1 MTVVSV
7 INYKGGVGKTTLT
20 ANIGA
25 ELAARGRT
33 VLLVDLDP
41 QASLTFSFFAADEWE
56 KNLADSSTILQWF
69 GTLLEG
75 APQPLRGYVLT
86 PPVVDNLIQTQG
98 GGRLDLIASHLDLVD
113 VDLELAFRLGGSQLQ
128 RTSPEYVGLH
138 RALRD
143 ALSGPDFAA
152 YDVVLLDCPPNFTM
166 STRTAIVAS
175 DYLLV
180 PARPDHLSTLGI
192 DYLRQRLSGLVLEY
206 NKAVASPAEEI
217 NPTIL
222 GVVFTMIQYA
232 SSGEP
237 ITAMGSF
244 LGYPAKYEID
254 VFAQRVRD
262 NKTLFGRAGENGI
275 PAVLVGDASDAGRTA
290 QFELQQLASEFLA
303 KIRV

>member
-33 VLLVDLDP
+33 VLLIDLDP
-41 QASLTFSFFAADEWE
+41 QASLTFSFFDADEWE
-56 KNLADSSTILQWF
+56 KSLADSSTILQWF
-69 GTLLEG
+69 GALLEG
-75 APQPLRGYVLT
+75 APQPLRRYVLT
-86 PPVVDNLIQTQG
+86 PPVVGNVIQGQG

-113 VDLELAFRLGGSQLQ
+113 VDLELAFRLGGSRLQ
-128 RTSPEYVGLH
+128 RTSPDYVRLH

-143 ALSGPDFAA
+143 ALSHDDFGG

-175 DYLLV
+175 DHLLV

-192 DYLRQRLSGLVLEY
+192 DYLRQRLSSLVGEY

-232 SSGEP
+232 APDEP
-237 ITAMGSF
+237 ITAMRNF
-244 LGYPAKYEID
+244 LAYPAQHEID
-254 VFAQRVRD
+254 VFTQRIRD

-275 PAVLVGDASDAGRTA
+275 PAVLAADAADAGQTA
-290 QFELQQLASEFLA
+290 QYELQQLASEFLA